1 MFGVVVVALIFC
13 AAAIGQEF
21 YQGPS
26 PKELP
31 PSKVEP
37 PVKT

>member
-1 MFGVVVVALIFC
+1 MLGVVIVALIFC

-21 YQGPS
+21 YQGPA